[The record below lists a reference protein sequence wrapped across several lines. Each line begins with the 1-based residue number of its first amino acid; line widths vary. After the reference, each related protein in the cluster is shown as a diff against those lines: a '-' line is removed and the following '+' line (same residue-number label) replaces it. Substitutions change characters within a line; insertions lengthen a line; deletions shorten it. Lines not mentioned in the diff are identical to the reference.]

1 MKEVVFTIFGIEL
14 TWEGIGIIIAAIFS
28 VFSVIGN
35 IINFFLKRKETKK
48 NRSIQYV
55 TNKRVEWM
63 YAVRKEAAE
72 FLSLVH
78 TYGKASMIPD
88 EAFERICE
96 KIYILE
102 LYFNFEGIVDNVL
115 ISLMYDIIDDV
126 KNHRSF
132 NTNAQLFCN
141 HLRIYLKVEWNR
153 VKYEANGEKYTRERN
168 ISELCSAYK
177 SYLEENQKIDGTK
190 SIKHVKCLLEDNKK
204 KMNV

>member
-1 MKEVVFTIFGIEL
+1 MKEVVFTIFGVEL
-14 TWEGIGIIIAAIFS
+14 TWEGIGIVIAAVFS
-28 VFSVIGN
+28 VLSVIGN

-55 TNKRVEWM
+55 TDKRVEWI
-63 YAVRKEAAE
+63 YAVRKDAAE

-78 TYGKASMIPD
+78 TYGVDSEIPT

-115 ISLMYDIIDDV
+115 ISLMYDIIDDM
-126 KNHRSF
+126 KNHRHF
-132 NTNAQLFCN
+132 NTNVQLFCN

-153 VKYEANGEKYTRERN
+153 VKYEANGKKYTKERN
-168 ISELCSAYK
+168 ISELYTAYK
-177 SYLEENQKIDGTK
+177 SYLEDKPKIDGTK
-190 SIKHVKCLLEDNKK
+190 SIEKVKRLLEDNKK
-204 KMNV
+204 K

>member
-1 MKEVVFTIFGIEL
+1 MKEVVFTIFGVEL
-14 TWEGIGIIIAAIFS
+14 TWEGIGIVIAAVFS
-28 VFSVIGN
+28 VLSVIGN

-55 TNKRVEWM
+55 TDKRVEWI

-78 TYGKASMIPD
+78 TYGVDSEIPT
-88 EAFERICE
+88 EEFERICE

-115 ISLMYDIIDDV
+115 ISLMYDIIDDM
-126 KNHRSF
+126 KNHRHF
-132 NTNAQLFCN
+132 NTNVQLFCN

-153 VKYEANGEKYTRERN
+153 VKYEANGEKYTKERN
-168 ISELCSAYK
+168 ISELYTAYK
-177 SYLEENQKIDGTK
+177 NYLEDKPKIDGTK
-190 SIKHVKCLLEDNKK
+190 SIEKVKCLLEDNKK
-204 KMNV
+204 K